1 MVGKISADGRR
12 SLGTS
17 RPGLSTL
24 FRMSTKVDARE
35 LEGKVKEMYRDVA
48 TNPRGEFHFEMG
60 RAMAERLGYAS
71 ADLDRVPAEAI
82 ESFAGVGHFFHL
94 AALQPGEVVIDLGS
108 GSGMD
113 TFVAALKVGATGRV
127 LGIDMTPEQ
136 LAKAER
142 LRRQFDFR
150 NIAYLDSYIAE
161 TGLEPD
167 TADCVISNGVINL
180 APDKARV
187 FKEAARLLRPGGR
200 LAIADIV
207 TDVQLP
213 DSVVC
218 SADLWAACIG
228 GAAQRD
234 SYREQIERA
243 GFAVRTVQDNPG
255 YRFIS
260 NRALGA
266 TRKFGVKSVSILAI
280 KSG

>member
-1 MVGKISADGRR
+1 MNN
-12 SLGTS
+12 
-17 RPGLSTL
+17 
-24 FRMSTKVDARE
+24 KVDARE
-35 LEGKVKEMYRDVA
+35 LQRKVKEMYRDVA

-60 RAMAERLGYAS
+60 RAMAERLGYSS

-113 TFVAALKVGATGRV
+113 TFVAALQVGPTGRV
-127 LGIDMTPEQ
+127 LGVDMTPEQ

-150 NIAYLDSYIAE
+150 NIAYLDSHIE
-161 TGLEPD
+161 NTGLEPD
-167 TADCVISNGVINL
+167 TTDCVISNGVINL

-187 FKEAARLLRPGGR
+187 FEEAARLLRPGGR

-207 TDVQLP
+207 TDLQLP
-213 DSVVC
+213 QSVVC

-234 SYREQIERA
+234 NYRELIERA
-243 GFAVRTVQDNPG
+243 GLKVQEIQDNEQ